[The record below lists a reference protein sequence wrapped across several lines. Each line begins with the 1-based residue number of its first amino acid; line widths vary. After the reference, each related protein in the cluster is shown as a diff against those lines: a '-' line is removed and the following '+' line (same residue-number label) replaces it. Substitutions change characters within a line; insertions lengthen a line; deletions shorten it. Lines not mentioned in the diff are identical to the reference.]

1 MLSMKTGSQVTYI
14 CIQHSQQKLRDDSH
28 LFGSVPTIIC
38 NKGTYRICASIQ
50 FVQES
55 LVPGVDTVFEH
66 LFDSRKQPLF
76 SFTTSRELKIHQ
88 AQKFFG
94 FMVFNKG
101 GSGASSSDGK
111 SVSCRLGA
119 CIFISGPNEGNN
131 ERLNGFEELRL
142 SAMCPLRIIN
152 FSRIVN
158 DNMKALNSLHQ
169 LHPHDSAAE
178 PGSSHFGEAM
188 RFHLKPLQV

>member
-1 MLSMKTGSQVTYI
+1 VTYI
-14 CIQHSQQKLRDDSH
+14 CIQHSQQKLGDDPH
-28 LFGSVPTIIC
+28 LFSSVPTISS
-38 NKGTYRICASIQ
+38 NRETYRICASIQ

-55 LVPGVDTVFEH
+55 LVPSVDTVFEH
-66 LFDSRKQPLF
+66 LFDSCKQPLF
-76 SFTTSRELKIHQ
+76 SFTTSGELKVHQ

-131 ERLNGFEELRL
+131 ERLNSFEEL
-142 SAMCPLRIIN
+142 
-152 FSRIVN
+152 
-158 DNMKALNSLHQ
+158 
-169 LHPHDSAAE
+169 
-178 PGSSHFGEAM
+178 
-188 RFHLKPLQV
+188 